1 MTPRIVSLLP
11 SATEIVCA
19 LGLQNAIVGRSHECD
34 FPASIEQL
42 PVCTAP
48 KAGGRDTRSIHASI
62 SAILR
67 EDISVYSVDGDRLRT
82 LRPTHIVTQVQCEVC
97 AASLRDV
104 ETAIADWSGAEPPS
118 IVALNPQSL
127 DDVFQDILRTAS
139 ALGSAGAG
147 QQIVQRMAAR
157 MDAVAAQAARL
168 GIRPRVALIEWM
180 EPLMT
185 AGNWMPELV
194 DIAGG
199 SNVLS
204 EAGKHSPWITW
215 EELVGADPDII
226 IVMPCGFRIAD
237 SLRDWHLLAAQPC
250 WRNLRAVRDCKVF
263 VADGNQYFNRPGPRL
278 AESAEILAEIIHGFP
293 FGYEGKA
300 WRRCDS

>member
-34 FPASIEQL
+34 FPAAIERL

-48 KAGGRDTRSIHASI
+48 KAGGRDTRAIHASI

-67 EDISVYSVDGDRLRT
+67 EDISVYSVDGDRLRA
-82 LRPTHIVTQVQCEVC
+82 LRPTHIVTQVQCDVC

-104 ETAIADWSGAEPPS
+104 EAAIADWSGLEPPN

-127 DDVFQDILRTAS
+127 DDVFQDILRTAA
-139 ALGSAGAG
+139 ALDNAVAGKE
-147 QQIVQRMAAR
+147 IVQRMKDR
-157 MDAVAAQAARL
+157 MDLVSARTAN
-168 GIRPRVALIEWM
+168 RNKPRVALIEWM
-180 EPLMT
+180 EPLMV

-194 DIAGG
+194 TIAGG
-199 SNVLS
+199 SNVIS
-204 EAGKHSPWITW
+204 EARKHSPWTTW
-215 EELVGADPDII
+215 QELEAADPDVI

-237 SLRDWHLLAAQPC
+237 SLRDWHLLAHQ
-250 WRNLRAVRDCKVF
+250 NLRAAREGNVF

-293 FGYEGKA
+293 FGFEGKA
-300 WRRCDS
+300 WRRCDG